1 MEEQHTIKLNN
12 TVLNGNPI
20 AGIMESVSINHDRI
34 SYPLTVQVPRRGKN
48 SLAKSTRRESQYYFV
63 GPSYYN
69 KI

>member
-1 MEEQHTIKLNN
+1 MEEGHTIKLNN
-12 TVLNGNPI
+12 TVLNGKPI
-20 AGIMESVSINHDRI
+20 AGIMESVSINPDSI
-34 SYPLTVQVPRRGKN
+34 FYPVTVQVSRWGKN